1 METLGN
7 ILLGIATIVIVFVG
21 GCIFCSIVVS
31 VYLLSVIVRLL
42 ILKRPLTPKE
52 VFNL

>member
-7 ILLGIATIVIVFVG
+7 ILLGIATIVIVVIG
-21 GCIFCSIVVS
+21 GGIICSIVVG
-31 VYLLSVIVRLL
+31 VYLLSVIARLL
-42 ILKRPLTPKE
+42 LLKRPLTPKE